1 MKIIGLV
8 YNEYYIFVVVVVY
21 HFFIYSS
28 PEQIKQCKSEKKLEA
43 PFVILLTET
52 LSLKYNIVLEEYEFL
67 VLQRLCIMMV
77 FLEELFTVSRVHE
90 EY

>member
-1 MKIIGLV
+1 MNIIFLLLLL
-8 YNEYYIFVVVVVY
+8 
-21 HFFIYSS
+21 FIISS
-28 PEQIKQCKSEKKLEA
+28 STQVQNRLNSVKVKKLEA
-43 PFVILLTET
+43 PFVILPTET
-52 LSLKYNIVLEEYEFL
+52 LSFKYNIVLEEYEFL

>member
-1 MKIIGLV
+1 MNIIFLLLL
-8 YNEYYIFVVVVVY
+8 
-21 HFFIYSS
+21 FIISSSTPS

-43 PFVILLTET
+43 PFVILPIET
-52 LSLKYNIVLEEYEFL
+52 LSLKYNIVLKEYEFL

>member
-1 MKIIGLV
+1 MNIIFLLLLL
-8 YNEYYIFVVVVVY
+8 
-21 HFFIYSS
+21 FIISS
-28 PEQIKQCKSEKKLEA
+28 STQVQNRLNSVKVKKLEA